1 MDVNQTSTVSFL
13 EFNKF
18 VFDGHIS
25 VNLLADL
32 QGDDPKKA
40 LAALFQAV
48 DSDGSG
54 TCSNLELHRALQDTS
69 ALLRG
74 ERGLVNEHPKVPD
87 CERILHR
94 AEVVDAA

>member
-54 TCSNLELHRALQDTS
+54 TCSNLELHRALQELTAGPSNVLRTLQNIES
-69 ALLRG
+69 AACHSSGMGYLT
-74 ERGLVNEHPKVPD
+74 V
-87 CERILHR
+87 
-94 AEVVDAA
+94 A